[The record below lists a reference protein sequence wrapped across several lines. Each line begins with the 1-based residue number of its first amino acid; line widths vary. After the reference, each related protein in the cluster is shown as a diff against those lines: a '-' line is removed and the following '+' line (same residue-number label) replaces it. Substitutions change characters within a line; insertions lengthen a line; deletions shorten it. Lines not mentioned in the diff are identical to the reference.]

1 MIDADKRRAI
11 YCLYKDTGMGIREI
25 SRRMHIAVN
34 TVSGIVEQKGVMPDA
49 ARKDKISIEEELLRK
64 LHDECDGWAQRIHER
79 LTEEH
84 GIEIGYSTLTRIIRD
99 FELEGKKK
107 QRSDQVPDKPGEE
120 MQHDTTVYQLK
131 IGKVRARIVASILYF
146 RYSKIRYLKFYRSFN
161 RFNMKCFLHESLMF
175 WGHAASVCIIDNTNL
190 ARLSGSGASAVIVPE
205 MEQFAGKYGF
215 IFKCHAINHPNRK
228 AGNERS
234 FYTVETNFIPGRRF
248 ESLEDL
254 NMQARQWATVR
265 LPARPVAKTGLIPAT
280 AFEYEQVYLK
290 KVPLFV
296 TPPYLVHKRRTDQ
309 YGYASCDGNYYWIP
323 GTSRH
328 DVKLLQ
334 YSDRI
339 KIYHKRELLCEYEL
353 PPDGVKNAKIRP
365 EGQPASRYQPNNRK
379 RPTAGEEKK
388 LRAVSPA
395 ISAYLDFAIK
405 DKQNGKKR
413 HGFIR
418 RLYGLYQRLDQSLF
432 IKSINRALK
441 YRVTDIATIERIAV
455 LHLRTGFY
463 EVQAA
468 EFDAEY
474 KQREAYLKGRFTDE
488 ADLSIYKMSEDDDE

>member
-1 MIDADKRRAI
+1 MIDADKRQAI

-34 TVSGIVEQKGVMPDA
+34 TVSGIIEQKGVMPA
-49 ARKDKISIEEELLRK
+49 SARKDKILVEEGLLRK
-64 LHDECDGWAQRIHER
+64 LHNECDGWAQRIHER
-79 LTEEH
+79 LMEEH
-84 GIEIGYSTLTRIIRD
+84 GLGIGYSTLTRMIRD
-99 FELEGKKK
+99 LELDGKKK
-107 QRSDQVPDKPGEE
+107 QRCDQVADKPGEE
-120 MQHDTTVYQLK
+120 MQHDTTVYKLK
-131 IGKVRARIVASILYF
+131 IGEACTRIVASILYF
-146 RYSKIRYLKFYRSFN
+146 RYSKVRYLKFYRSFN
-161 RFNMKCFLHESLMF
+161 RFNMKCFIHETLMF
-175 WGHAASVCIIDNTNL
+175 WGYAAAVCIIDNTNL
-190 ARLSGSGASAVIVPE
+190 ARLSGSGARAVIAPE
-205 MEQFAGKYGF
+205 MEQFAERYGF
-215 IFKCHAINHPNRK
+215 TFKCHAIKHPNRK

-234 FYTVETNFIPGRRF
+234 FYTVESNFIPGRRF

-254 NMQARQWATVR
+254 NAQAMDWATVR
-265 LPARPVAKTGLIPAT
+265 MPTRPVAKTGLIPAA
-280 AFEYEQVYLK
+280 AFEYEQPYLK

-296 TPPYLVHKRRTDQ
+296 TPPYLVHNRRTDQ

-323 GTSRH
+323 ETSRH

-339 KIYHKRELLCEYEL
+339 KIYHKRKLLCEYEL

-365 EGQPASRYQPNNRK
+365 EGQPVSRYQPNNRK

-388 LRAVSPA
+388 LRAVSPE

-405 DKQNGKKR
+405 EKQSGKKR

-441 YRVTDIATIERIAV
+441 YRVIDIATIERIAV
-455 LHLRTGFY
+455 LYLRTGSY
-463 EVQAA
+463 EVSDAG
-468 EFDAEY
+468 FDAEY
-474 KQREAYLKGRFTDE
+474 KKREAYLKGRFTDE
-488 ADLSIYKMSEDDDE
+488 ADLSKYKMSEDDDD